1 MALKKVL
8 VVDDAELV
16 HKMHALVLARY
27 QGCEILHT
35 YNGSQALETLHK
47 HPDVQLI
54 LLDINMPVMDGL
66 RFLEARRQ
74 LGVFTEIPVIIL
86 STEGKEDDT
95 KRGMAAGAVAYVTKP
110 FRPGQLHAVI
120 DGLFGEKP
128 GGRA

>member
-27 QGCEILHT
+27 HGSELLHA
-35 YNGSQALETLHK
+35 YNGTQALEMLHK

-66 RFLEARRQ
+66 RFLEARNQ
-74 LGVFTEIPVIIL
+74 LGIFKNIPVIII

-110 FRPGQLHAVI
+110 FRPGQLHAII
-120 DGLFGEKP
+120 DGLLGEKAGDP
-128 GGRA
+128 T